1 MNKYFQKIA
10 EEKDGFSFGE
20 SWRYSEDS
28 LVALLP
34 ILRDSEKV
42 RNYLLLRESEK
53 ATISDTGN
61 ISKVKIFNGDSKPIY
76 IRMGEIFVGKTQ
88 ERVAIRSY
96 MVMPNEKIDIEV
108 KCVHASKG
116 IFGGTKMESGGTV
129 SDNVMSTMSISSFK
143 LKNVDQR
150 KIWRDVAMNANNLS
164 ASANSFL
171 NSDISHTGGDNIE
184 FDVSAVSDD
193 FVSNIKNFS
202 KAINKVLEKVPFF
215 KNQVGIATI
224 AVEGIIGIEC
234 FDLTKSWEA
243 LREDVIKKEGEHL
256 AQSQNDSPFEF
267 KKEKAAKTV
276 KALLLTDFEEKTLFK
291 TKDYRII
298 GLNSEK
304 YTGEIVE
311 MKDEVVH
318 ILVIKK

>member
-61 ISKVKIFNGDSKPIY
+61 ISKVKVFNGDSKPIY

-116 IFGGTKMESGGTV
+116 IFGGTTMTSGGTV
-129 SDNVMSTMSISSFK
+129 SDNVMATMSTASFR
-143 LKNVDQR
+143 LKSVDQR
-150 KIWRDVAMNANNLS
+150 KVWRDVAMNATNLS

-171 NSDISHTGGDNIE
+171 TSDILHTGEDNIE
-184 FDVSAVSDD
+184 FDISSVSDD
-193 FVSNIKNFS
+193 FVSNINNFS
-202 KAINKVLEKVPFF
+202 KTINKVLEKVPFF

-234 FDLTKSWEA
+234 FDLTKSWEV
-243 LREDVIKKEGEHL
+243 LKEDVIKKEGEHL

-276 KALLLTDFEEKTLFK
+276 KSLLLTDFEEKTLFK